1 MLNDILL
8 RGEAMDIKTTVE
20 RQREYYLS
28 GATRGYAFRLDALK
42 KLQQAIRNCESRIS
56 DALLKDLGKQPF
68 ESYMTEIGMVLDE
81 TRFHIKH
88 LKRWMGNKRVPTPLA
103 QFHAVSFLSPEPYGV
118 ALIMSPW
125 NYPILLCLDPLIGAI
140 SAGNCAVIKPSAYT
154 PATSQVIADLVT
166 EIFPPEF
173 VSVVQG
179 GRQENAALLEQKFD
193 TIFFTGSVAVGKVV
207 MEAAANHL
215 TPVTLELG
223 GKSPAIV
230 DASAD
235 LKLAAKRIAFG
246 KLLNGGQTCVAPDYV
261 LVEECV
267 RDTLIKNFQ
276 DVLAEKFPNG
286 DYAQHV
292 HIVNERHYQEKKTLL
307 QGQTIAFGGIF
318 DDTTRKIDPTVLID
332 VDPESAVMQEEIFG
346 PILPVLTWKKLD
358 EAIEFIRIRPKPL
371 ALYLFTQDRAVEE
384 RILGTCSFGGGCI
397 NDTVIHLATPHMG
410 FGGVGQS
417 GMGSYHGKRSFD
429 TFTHYRS
436 IVRKSTWLDLPFRYF
451 PYTERKFG
459 LIRRFLR

>member
-1 MLNDILL
+1 
-8 RGEAMDIKTTVE
+8 MDIKTIVE
-20 RQREYYLS
+20 KQREYYFS
-28 GATRGYAFRLDALK
+28 GETRGYAFRLEALK
-42 KLQQAIRNCESRIS
+42 KLQKAVRNYEERIS

-81 TRFHIKH
+81 ARYHIRN
-88 LKRWMGNKRVPTPLA
+88 LQGWMRNKRVPTPLA

-140 SAGNCAVIKPSAYT
+140 SAGNCTVVKPSAYT
-154 PATSQVIADLVT
+154 PATSQVIADLIA
-166 EIFPPEF
+166 EIYPPEY

-179 GRQENAALLEQKFD
+179 GRQENTALLEQKFD
-193 TIFFTGSVAVGKVV
+193 NIFFTGSIAVGKVV
-207 MEAAANHL
+207 MEAAAKHL

-230 DASAD
+230 DSTAD

-261 LVEECV
+261 LVEESV
-267 RDTLIKNFQ
+267 RDALIQNFRE
-276 DVLAEKFPNG
+276 VLAEKFPNG
-286 DYAQHV
+286 DYADHA
-292 HIVNERHYQEKKTLL
+292 HIVNEKHYQEKKALL
-307 QGQTIAFGGIF
+307 EGQTIAFGGVF
-318 DDTTRKIDPTVLID
+318 NDEQHTLEPTVLID

-346 PILPVLTWKKLD
+346 PILPVLTWTKLD
-358 EAIEFIRIRPKPL
+358 EAIVFVRSRPKPL

-397 NDTVIHLATPHMG
+397 NDTVIHLATPHLG

-417 GMGSYHGKRSFD
+417 GMGSYHGKHSFD
-429 TFTHYRS
+429 TFTHYRG

-451 PYTERKFG
+451 PYTQKKFG
-459 LIRRFLR
+459 MIRRFLQ